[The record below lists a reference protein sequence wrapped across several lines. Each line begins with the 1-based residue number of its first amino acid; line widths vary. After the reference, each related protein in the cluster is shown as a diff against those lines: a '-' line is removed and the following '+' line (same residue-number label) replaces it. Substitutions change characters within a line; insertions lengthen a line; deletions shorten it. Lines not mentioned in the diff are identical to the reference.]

1 MPTLKWAVNAWTG
14 FEDECLRVPTFL
26 CDGLSVDRFEELF
39 FMSKQQTLNIAFN
52 NFSQPQSQIQSW
64 QPILRKQAALQY
76 AEQAKFVV

>member
-1 MPTLKWAVNAWTG
+1 
-14 FEDECLRVPTFL
+14 
-26 CDGLSVDRFEELF
+26 
-39 FMSKQQTLNIAFN
+39 MSKQQTLNIAFN